1 MQSCCCCNV
10 SSGSSSSYW
19 FNKLSCTISANEWL
33 PCRQDI
39 EPTKIK
45 DLNFDREDFAQ
56 RGKKERPLVVSPKE
70 KFNPLVKSDKKPLSL
85 IDFASALEGRNSVKK
100 YTFYCCSEA

>member
-1 MQSCCCCNV
+1 MFRVEAVVHTGLTN
-10 SSGSSSSYW
+10 
-19 FNKLSCTISANEWL
+19 LSCTISANEWL

-85 IDFASALEGRNSVKK
+85 IDFVSALEGRNCVKK